1 MKKKAHMNESL
12 KSCSE
17 IRCYDTIQGEAL
29 RHQGTTGDIL
39 RKERQGVNADDKRVQ
54 TTQFDKSSW
63 EHKWLPRRLVTYFS
77 LKVIFSKD

>member
-1 MKKKAHMNESL
+1 MNENL

-39 RKERQGVNADDKRVQ
+39 RKERQGVNADDKRAQ
-54 TTQFDKSSW
+54 TTQLDKSSW
-63 EHKWLPRRLVTYFS
+63 
-77 LKVIFSKD
+77 